1 MVEMLLDISV
11 ISYVSS
17 DILLPKLFIVGKF
30 LLWPYFFCDIHNYIN
45 YICIWKKY
53 IFANLFVARL
63 KDMSQTLCTKD
74 FNILDVSVIHF

>member
-45 YICIWKKY
+45 YICI
-53 IFANLFVARL
+53 
-63 KDMSQTLCTKD
+63 
-74 FNILDVSVIHF
+74 